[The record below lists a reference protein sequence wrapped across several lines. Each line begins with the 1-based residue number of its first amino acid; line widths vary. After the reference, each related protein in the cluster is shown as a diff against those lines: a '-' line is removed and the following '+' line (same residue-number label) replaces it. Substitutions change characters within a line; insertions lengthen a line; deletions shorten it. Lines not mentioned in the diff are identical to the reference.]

1 MIALTVSAAAYEAL
15 PADWDFSTIGNT
27 EGWTANDSVQEM
39 LVQDGDLCIHIHGG
53 SPAITANSIAVKAS
67 DFNVIDIRMKNE
79 TDSTTAALQWTT
91 SADGIMDSKRQ
102 LYLQLS
108 PIVLML
114 KNTMCN

>member
-67 DFNVIDIRMKNE
+67 DFNVIDIRMKMRRIQQQLRFSGQRQLME
-79 TDSTTAALQWTT
+79 LWIA
-91 SADGIMDSKRQ
+91 KRQ